1 MKLLRTA
8 ATPPNRAPIHKTVK
22 GEKEIPIIK
31 LEPGVSQVIKSLLAD
46 RGIQKPIRIEL
57 NFNGCCDASLCLLAD
72 TMSETDLK
80 LESDGLIFVVN
91 PETYQLVG
99 EVTVSYVDEIGRK
112 GFVLTSSKP
121 VGEWE
126 GFGVSDLKI

>member
-1 MKLLRTA
+1 
-8 ATPPNRAPIHKTVK
+8 
-22 GEKEIPIIK
+22 

-46 RGIQKPIRIEL
+46 KNIRQPVRIEL
-57 NFNGCCDASLCLLAD
+57 NFSGCCDASLCLRAD

-80 LESDGLIFVVN
+80 LESDGLTFVIN

-99 EVTVSYVDEIGRK
+99 EVTISYVGEMDRK

-121 VGEWE
+121 VGEWD